1 MPRRQLSVAPAA
13 TADLKRLHEDD
24 PKLASRARALL
35 GLIEAGEV
43 TGQSLELLAS
53 YGDLRDCRKVYFG
66 RTGQDISHRI
76 VYRSDDAGVVEVV
89 EVVAVESREEG
100 YAYLLAASRLGR
112 LPSETRR
119 KFNRVHQGVIA
130 RRSQRRR

>member
-1 MPRRQLSVAPAA
+1 MVRRHLSVAPAA
-13 TADLKRLHEDD
+13 AADLKRLNEDD
-24 PKLASRARALL
+24 PRLAARARALI
-35 GLIEAGEV
+35 GLIESGEV
-43 TGQSLELLAS
+43 TGKNLELLAS

-76 VYRSDDAGVVEVV
+76 VYRSDETGVVEVV

-100 YAYLLAASRLGR
+100 YAYLLAANRLGR

-119 KFNRVHQGVIA
+119 KFNRVHQGVITRRSA
-130 RRSQRRR
+130 RRR